1 MFQRCGEHISFERS
15 LIDIDEYTNCCL
27 RQCRVILKVVRF
39 REQFIATKMS
49 NKVDDHPSKLDGVGN
64 KRKRSRNNYQQT
76 DNSTSYNGIS
86 FNKRSSSLR
95 PGSPHRYFD
104 SSYDILM
111 EDTTSMLES
120 EVTSNKQSHGLGNQV
135 VHRHLNGLCI
145 ITAGN
150 VIQQQLGSASNGD
163 NKEEGIQI
171 KDIKYHIQP
180 SKDSQSARGKMR
192 TKKKKR
198 KKQKHQ
204 NEQANHHNAT
214 VEDGIAD
221 GVDSSK
227 IEVANH
233 DGYVL
238 PQDKLCTVTLS
249 NGQEIQLKCCVEGT
263 VIEINNR
270 LVDGSNNSS
279 DTVASDSLIAEGD
292 VSLLMKEPLL
302 DGYLAV
308 IMPSR
313 GVFPPR

>member
-1 MFQRCGEHISFERS
+1 
-15 LIDIDEYTNCCL
+15 
-27 RQCRVILKVVRF
+27 
-39 REQFIATKMS
+39 MS
-49 NKVDDHPSKLDGVGN
+49 SKNDHPSTLDGGDN
-64 KRKRSRNNYQQT
+64 KRKRSRNHKQQT
-76 DNSTSYNGIS
+76 DNNTSNGIS
-86 FNKRSSSLR
+86 FNKRPSTGRL
-95 PGSPHRYFD
+95 GSPHRYFD
-104 SSYDILM
+104 SSYEILAL
-111 EDTTSMLES
+111 EDTTSDDVLDT
-120 EVTSNKQSHGLGNQV
+120 TSSKQSHSNGNQV

-150 VIQQQLGSASNGD
+150 VIQHQLGISSIDDD
-163 NKEEGIQI
+163 NKEDGIQI
-171 KDIKYHIQP
+171 KTIKYHIQP

-214 VEDGIAD
+214 VEDGKAD

-249 NGQEIQLKCCVEGT
+249 NGQEMQLKCCVDGT

-270 LVDGSNNSS
+270 LIDGSNSSS
-279 DTVASDSLIAEGD
+279 DTDTKDSSTAHGD

>member
-1 MFQRCGEHISFERS
+1 M
-15 LIDIDEYTNCCL
+15 N
-27 RQCRVILKVVRF
+27 
-39 REQFIATKMS
+39 
-49 NKVDDHPSKLDGVGN
+49 NKDNDHPSKLDGGGN
-64 KRKRSRNNYQQT
+64 KRKRSRSNKQQT
-76 DNSTSYNGIS
+76 DKSTSYDSIS
-86 FNKRSSSLR
+86 FNKRPSSGR

-104 SSYDILM
+104 SSYDILI
-111 EDTTSMLES
+111 EDTTSGNES
-120 EVTSNKQSHGLGNQV
+120 EATTSQETLSIGNQV

-150 VIQQQLGSASNGD
+150 VIQQKLGISSIEAD
-163 NKEEGIQI
+163 NKDGIQI

-198 KKQKHQ
+198 KNQKHQ
-204 NEQANHHNAT
+204 SIQLNNNGA
-214 VEDGIAD
+214 EDGGKA
-221 GVDSSK
+221 GGKGSSK
-227 IEVANH
+227 IKVANH
-233 DGYVL
+233 DGYVS
-238 PQDKLCTVTLS
+238 PQDTLCTVTLS
-249 NGQEIQLKCCVEGT
+249 NGKEIQLKCCVEGT

-270 LVDGSNNSS
+270 LVDRSS
-279 DTVASDSLIAEGD
+279 SSSTVDTTDSITAQGD

>member
-1 MFQRCGEHISFERS
+1 
-15 LIDIDEYTNCCL
+15 
-27 RQCRVILKVVRF
+27 
-39 REQFIATKMS
+39 MS
-49 NKVDDHPSKLDGVGN
+49 SKSHPSKLDGGGN
-64 KRKRSRNNYQQT
+64 KRKRSRNNKLQT
-76 DNSTSYNGIS
+76 DNNTSYTGIS
-86 FNKRSSSLR
+86 FNKRSPSGR

-104 SSYDILM
+104 SSYDIFM
-111 EDTTSMLES
+111 EDTKSDNVSEATSQAL
-120 EVTSNKQSHGLGNQV
+120 SHGIGNQV

-150 VIQQQLGSASNGD
+150 IIQQQQQLGISSIDGN
-163 NKEEGIQI
+163 NKEDGIIQI

-192 TKKKKR
+192 TKKKR
-198 KKQKHQ
+198 KKQTNQSIQQ
-204 NEQANHHNAT
+204 NNGTTTA
-214 VEDGIAD
+214 EDGEAD
-221 GVDSSK
+221 GEGGSSK

-238 PQDKLCTVTLS
+238 PYDTLCTVTLS
-249 NGQEIQLKCCVEGT
+249 NGKEIQLKCCVEGT

-270 LVDGSNNSS
+270 LVDGSKSGSDDNVAINSS
-279 DTVASDSLIAEGD
+279 TTQRD

-302 DGYLAV
+302 DGFLAV